1 MTEQELIEQTI
12 KEDLAHAPDLLKTCG
27 LIVNYLFSHPVQNF
41 QHITFGDLSR
51 TANLSKKEDVLAAM
65 QYLCGDRARL
75 LVPKFEFIE
84 DDFIETISNSD
95 VAIARKQGFF
105 YHPKSGELVND
116 FEAKIFMF
124 FELNENLK

>member
-1 MTEQELIEQTI
+1 MTKQKIVQTI

-27 LIVNYLFSHPVQNF
+27 LVVDYLFSQPVQNL
-41 QHITFGDLSR
+41 QHITFGILSR
-51 TANLSKKEDVLAAM
+51 AANLSKKEDVIAAV
-65 QYLCGDRARL
+65 QYLCGDRAGL
-75 LVPKFEFIE
+75 LAPKFEFIE

-105 YHPKSGELVND
+105 YHPERGELVND
-116 FEAKIFMF
+116 FESKIFMY